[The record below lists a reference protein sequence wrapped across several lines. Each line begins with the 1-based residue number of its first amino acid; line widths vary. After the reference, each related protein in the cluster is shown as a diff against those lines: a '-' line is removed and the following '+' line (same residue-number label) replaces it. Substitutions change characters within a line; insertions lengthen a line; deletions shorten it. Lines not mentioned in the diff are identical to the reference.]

1 MHKHDRQRFALYE
14 ALVLIVIRHAH
25 AIFDEDPELGSLA
38 PLADALPRALRHTNE
53 GPLLSSAL
61 LEDLGRQVRE
71 AIAAPW
77 AEGTEA
83 GRREALLDAAV
94 AELRPFV
101 RGKRRLARPAATLL
115 ALLVDDEDR
124 EAELEARLIG

>member
-1 MHKHDRQRFALYE
+1 MHKHDRQLFALYE

-25 AIFDEDPELGSLA
+25 AIFDEDPDLGSLA
-38 PLADALPRALRHTNE
+38 PLADELTRALRHTSAV
-53 GPLLSSAL
+53 PLLASDLIES
-61 LEDLGRQVRE
+61 LGRQVRE

-77 AEGTEA
+77 GDGTEH
-83 GRREALLDAAV
+83 GRREALLEATI

-101 RGKRRLARPAATLL
+101 RGKRRLARPAATIL

-124 EAELEARLIG
+124 APALSARLVG